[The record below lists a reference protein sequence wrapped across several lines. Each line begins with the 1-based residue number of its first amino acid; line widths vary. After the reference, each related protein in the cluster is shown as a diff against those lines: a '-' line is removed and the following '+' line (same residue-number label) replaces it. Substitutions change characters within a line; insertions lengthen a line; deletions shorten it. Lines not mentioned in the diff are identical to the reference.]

1 MPAPAEQPAAPRPGL
16 RDPVLLALM
25 VATFSGSLAMMAFVA
40 LVGPVARVA
49 GLAPWQAGLA
59 VTASGV
65 LWMLGARPWGLA
77 SDRHGRRR
85 VLLLGA
91 TGFTL
96 AYWALCLFI
105 DATLRWQLPAWL
117 AFAGLVIGR
126 AAVGGTYAAIPA
138 ASGALIADRVPPAQR
153 AGAMA
158 LLGTGS
164 GAGLVMGPALA
175 AGLVPYGLSTPL
187 LVTAL
192 LPLVALLALLLLV
205 PVQVQQPR
213 PARQPISLRDPRLRH
228 PLAIGFCAM
237 FSVSIAQVSIGF
249 FALDRLG
256 LAPEA
261 AAQAAGSALML
272 VGVALVLSQAIA
284 ARLRLPPRVMIGWG
298 AAVAGLG
305 FGSVVLAETASVL
318 GACYFVAAAGM
329 GWIFPAFQAMTANAV
344 EPGEQGGA
352 AGAAGAAQGLGMVV
366 GPVAGSLLYMAG
378 PSLPY
383 LMVGILL
390 LAASASVW
398 LTRGG
403 RAAPPLAGPGARA

>member
-1 MPAPAEQPAAPRPGL
+1 MADPADAAPPPRL

-40 LVGPVARVA
+40 LIGPVARVA

-59 VTASGV
+59 VTASGI

-77 SDRHGRRR
+77 SDRLGRRR
-85 VLLLGA
+85 VLLIGA

-96 AYWALCLFI
+96 AYWALCLVI
-105 DATLRWQLPAWL
+105 DAALRWQFPAWL
-117 AFAGLVIGR
+117 ALLGLVAGR

-138 ASGALIADRVPPAQR
+138 ASGALIADRVAPAHR

-164 GAGLVMGPALA
+164 GAGLVMGPAVA
-175 AGLVPYGLSTPL
+175 AALVPYGLSTPL
-187 LVTAL
+187 LATAA
-192 LPLVALLALLLLV
+192 LPLVALLAILILV
-205 PVQVQQPR
+205 PAEPQQTRPPR
-213 PARQPISLRDPRLRH
+213 RAISLRDRRLRH
-228 PLAIGFCAM
+228 PLAIGFSAM
-237 FSVSIAQVSIGF
+237 FSVAIAQVSIGF

-256 LAPEA
+256 LPPEA

-284 ARLRLPPRVMIGWG
+284 VRLRLPPRVMIGSG

-305 FGSVVLAETASVL
+305 FGAVALAGDAVAL

-329 GWIFPAFQAMTANAV
+329 GWVFPAFQAMTANAV
-344 EPGEQGGA
+344 GPGEQGGA
-352 AGAAGAAQGLGMVV
+352 AGAAGAAQGLGMVA

-378 PSLPY
+378 PTLPY
-383 LMVGILL
+383 LLVAGLL

-403 RAAPPLAGPGARA
+403 RAAPPLARPGPGA